1 MLNQNQISEY
11 QAVVRPVLP
20 YQVLYL
26 EGRRA
31 VIEEIIA
38 FAFCESDPKYKY
50 IIKRQVVKFL
60 KVWRGYFGFLL
71 RKKLLLFQIYTLGG
85 WFCESTMKKILTDRE
100 EIVYPESYIHE
111 ASCYFAFY
119 PSGMELSLSFW
130 TSLTGSTLSTSSN
143 TWCGMAAVIR
153 TGDGY
158 VRSNIFS
165 HKRGKNF

>member
-71 RKKLLLFQIYTLGG
+71 RKKLLLFPIYALGG
-85 WFCESTMKKILTDRE
+85 
-100 EIVYPESYIHE
+100 
-111 ASCYFAFY
+111 
-119 PSGMELSLSFW
+119 
-130 TSLTGSTLSTSSN
+130 
-143 TWCGMAAVIR
+143 
-153 TGDGY
+153 
-158 VRSNIFS
+158 
-165 HKRGKNF
+165 